1 MLDLSGRWNRAC
13 VPMSLP
19 PGPRAPMIVQTA
31 SFLRRPF
38 RFMARC
44 RERYGEMFSVRLGFM
59 GSGPGVVVGSSELI
73 REVFT
78 AGGETLSAGLGNEP
92 LRPIMGDHSVGLLDG
107 EPHARQRR
115 LLMPPLHGE
124 RMRAYAD
131 TMQEVTLRHA
141 ASWPREP
148 FALLP
153 RLLDLTLEIILRT
166 VFGIDGSELGEVSD
180 RLKRLLAVLANP
192 MVLMMPSMQLDLPLV
207 PWRRFLRERSA
218 TDALLYRRIAAARAE
233 RGEKEDILTLLVH
246 AVDDAGEPMADA
258 ELRDELVTL
267 LLAGHETSATS
278 LAWVFEQLLA
288 QEELLAELRREL
300 DSVVGRGPLR
310 AEHLPRLELLEAT
323 IREALR
329 LRPAAPG
336 SFRKTIRPMKLG
348 GYEIPGGSVVLASS
362 FLAHQQAGVYPDPER
377 FDPKRFLGKKPD
389 PYAWIPFGGGSRR
402 CLGMAYA
409 MYEMKVVCATLLSH
423 IRIELAQSLPATVVC
438 RAVFHSPAKGLRVM
452 ARPN

>member
-1 MLDLSGRWNRAC
+1 
-13 VPMSLP
+13 MSLP
-19 PGPRAPMIVQTA
+19 PGPRAPMIAQTA

-38 RFMARC
+38 RFLERC
-44 RERYGEMFSVRLGFM
+44 RERYGDMFSVRLGFM
-59 GSGPGVVVGSSELI
+59 GSSPGVVVGSSELV
-73 REVFT
+73 REVLT
-78 AGGETLSAGLGNEP
+78 ADGETLSAGQGNEP
-92 LRPIMGDHSVGLLDG
+92 LRPIMGDHSVGILDG

-124 RMRAYAD
+124 RMRAYAE
-131 TMQEVTLRHA
+131 TMQEITLRHA

-166 VFGIDGSELGEVSD
+166 VFGIEGAELEEVRD
-180 RLKRLLAVLANP
+180 RLRTLLAVLANP
-192 MVLMMPSMQLDLPLV
+192 MVLMMPALQLDLPLV
-207 PWRRFLRERSA
+207 PWRRFLRERAA
-218 TDALLYRRIAAARAE
+218 TDALLYRRILAARAAG
-233 RGEKEDILTLLVH
+233 GEKEDILTLLVR
-246 AVDDAGEPMADA
+246 AVDDAGAPMTDA

-278 LAWVFEQLLA
+278 LAWVFEQIFA
-288 QEELLAELRREL
+288 QENLLGELRQEL
-300 DSVVGRGPLR
+300 DSVIGTAALR

-323 IREALR
+323 IREAMR

-348 GYEIPGGSVVLASS
+348 GYEIPEGSVVLASS
-362 FLAHQQAGVYPDPER
+362 FLAHRQADVYPAPER
-377 FDPKRFLGKKPD
+377 FDVNRFLGRKPD

-409 MYEMKVVCATLLSH
+409 MYEMKVVCATLLSCA
-423 IRIELAQSLPATVVC
+423 RLESAQSLPAIVTC
-438 RAVFHSPAKGLRVM
+438 RAVFHSPAGGLRVV
-452 ARPN
+452 ARPS

>member
-1 MLDLSGRWNRAC
+1 M
-13 VPMSLP
+13 PLP
-19 PGPRAPMIVQTA
+19 PGPRAPMIAQTA

-38 RFMARC
+38 RFLERC
-44 RERYGEMFSVRLGFM
+44 HQRYGDMFSVRLGFM
-59 GSGPGVVVGSSELI
+59 GSAPGIVVGSSELV
-73 REVFT
+73 REVLT
-78 AGGETLSAGLGNEP
+78 AGGDLLSAGQGNEP

-131 TMQEVTLRHA
+131 TMHDVTLRHA
-141 ASWPREP
+141 ASWPHEP

-153 RLLDLTLEIILRT
+153 RLLDVTLEIILRT
-166 VFGIDGSELGEVSD
+166 VFGMDGFELDELRD
-180 RLKRLLAVLANP
+180 RLKKLLAVLANP
-192 MVLMMPSMQLDLPLV
+192 MVLMLPALQLDVPLM

-218 TDALLYRRIAAARAE
+218 TDALLYRRITAARAE
-233 RGEKEDILTLLVH
+233 RGEKADILNLLVH
-246 AVDDAGEPMADA
+246 AVDDAGEPMTDA

-288 QEELLAELRREL
+288 RDGLLGEVRQEIG
-300 DSVVGRGPLR
+300 SVVGTGPVR

-336 SFRKTIRPMKLG
+336 SFRKAISPMKLG
-348 GYEIPGGSVVLASS
+348 GYDIPAGSVILASS
-362 FLAHQQAGVYPDPER
+362 FLAHRQADVYPDPER
-377 FDPKRFLGKKPD
+377 FDSNRFLGQKAD

-402 CLGMAYA
+402 CIGMAYA
-409 MYEMKVVCATLLSH
+409 MYEMKAVCATLLSSV
-423 IRIELAQSLPATVVC
+423 RIEPAHPLPSAVTC
-438 RAVFHSPAKGLRVM
+438 RAVFHSPAGGLRVI
-452 ARPN
+452 ARPS